1 MSSKA
6 KKQQPSTKDPVVLLP
21 SVRSLAAEVS
31 SLEGATTM
39 TPDQRRRAVRARGA
53 AGRMQELAVGIITE
67 HPELGCGVDQEAF
80 QKQMRLGLGMRSL
93 RAIFAGA
100 LQNLEDSI
108 LALEAEAWLTTLEI
122 YSAARKA
129 TRRLPDLG
137 GVVSEMKMLLAHGPR
152 AKKVPVATPATS
164 PVSTAAPSTAL
175 TPATKPAVTNP
186 ASPANTDG
194 SESGD
199 IAA

>member
-6 KKQQPSTKDPVVLLP
+6 KKQQPYGKDPVVLLP
-21 SVRSLAAEVS
+21 SVRSLAVEVS
-31 SLEGATTM
+31 TLEGATTM
-39 TPDQRRRAVRARGA
+39 TPDERRRAVKARGA
-53 AGRMQELAVGIITE
+53 AGRMAELAVGIITE

-80 QKQMRLGLGMRSL
+80 QKQMSLALGMRSL

-100 LQNLEDSI
+100 LRNIEDSI

-129 TRRLPDLG
+129 SRRLPDLG
-137 GVVSEMKMLLAHGPR
+137 GVVGEMKTLLAQGPR
-152 AKKVPVATPATS
+152 TKKLSAATPAM
-164 PVSTAAPSTAL
+164 PAVSNVVTPAVVA
-175 TPATKPAVTNP
+175 PATKPVVANP
-186 ASPANTDG
+186 SSPANTDG
-194 SESGD
+194 TESGD